1 MLLNVFKF
9 NVDSIGFGSVFG
21 LFLAIDKTR
30 PELIRI
36 AISFN
41 IIFNC
46 FFFLS
51 FSNKIFQR
59 FYLKI
64 ILVLC
69 FYDLERAN
77 SVSRKD
83 VCDVNG

>member
-36 AISFN
+36 AIVLTLF
-41 IIFNC
+41 FNC
-46 FFFLS
+46 FFFLIKFFS
-51 FSNKIFQR
+51 VSLFSNNFDIGF
-59 FYLKI
+59 L
-64 ILVLC
+64 
-69 FYDLERAN
+69 
-77 SVSRKD
+77 
-83 VCDVNG
+83 

>member
-41 IIFNC
+41 IFFLIV
-46 FFFLS
+46 FFF
-51 FSNKIFQR
+51 FF
-59 FYLKI
+59 
-64 ILVLC
+64 
-69 FYDLERAN
+69 
-77 SVSRKD
+77 
-83 VCDVNG
+83 